1 LPQPVRQAAGAEQ
14 LQRSRQGLRVSGTAF
29 SSDAAGLVGSAY
41 GEPASEGAMLAEF
54 VTEKPQPVAERR
66 SLYEKQVTN
75 HLALPSQKA
84 VHLEPLA

>member
-1 LPQPVRQAAGAEQ
+1 
-14 LQRSRQGLRVSGTAF
+14 
-29 SSDAAGLVGSAY
+29 
-41 GEPASEGAMLAEF
+41 MLAEF